1 MKIQRILVFWLSHE
15 ITFKAEFCIINRKT
29 SLIEEMRRTEKE
41 SI

>member
-1 MKIQRILVFWLSHE
+1 MKIQRILVFCLSSE
-15 ITFKAEFCIINRKT
+15 INFKGEFCIINRKT